1 MSVNTN
7 PNIIASKEHF
17 LQDAFSPW
25 TVDHM
30 STTGRHHHHH
40 RYAGLLVR
48 TAGRPWHAG
57 APWQPGS
64 YKQGIRLRL
73 GMPEDKHRINPFTWS
88 MLKTYEN
95 KAE

>member
-1 MSVNTN
+1 
-7 PNIIASKEHF
+7 
-17 LQDAFSPW
+17 
-25 TVDHM
+25 
-30 STTGRHHHHH
+30 
-40 RYAGLLVR
+40 LLVR